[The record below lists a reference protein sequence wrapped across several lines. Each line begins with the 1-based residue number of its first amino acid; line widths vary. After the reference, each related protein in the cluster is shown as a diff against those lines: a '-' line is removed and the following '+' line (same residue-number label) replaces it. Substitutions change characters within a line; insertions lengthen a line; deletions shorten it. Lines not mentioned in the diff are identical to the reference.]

1 MSTLLDT
8 DIAIVGGGLA
18 GTIAA
23 TVLSRNGHRVTLIDR
38 SETVPPE
45 FRVEKIGGA
54 QLDLLRRF
62 GLLPALAKN
71 ATYFDD
77 VINLRCGRVVDRTR
91 TPHYGILYQDL
102 VAAMRRELPRS
113 VRFVVDRVTDL
124 ATSDNVQTITT
135 NEHGAITSRLL
146 VLASGMS
153 DLLRSRLGIE
163 REVLREKQS
172 LTFGFDLALVG
183 ESRRPFSSLTYYG
196 EKPADGIDYITIFPT
211 ANGLR
216 ANLFTFLD
224 HRDPWVKAIRTT
236 PTETLTAALPG
247 LGKAVGAFEVTSKVQ
262 NWIMDIGV
270 ARNVR
275 QAGVALIGDAYQTSC
290 PAAGTGVS
298 RLLTDIDRLAAH
310 TPDWFATPGMA
321 ADKIAGFYE
330 DPQKQA
336 MDAHALGLADFRRS
350 FTIDDS
356 LAWRSRRQVQFL
368 RRGVLNAID
377 RLSPALAARI
387 RKLRA

>member
-1 MSTLLDT
+1 MK
-8 DIAIVGGGLA
+8 
-18 GTIAA
+18 
-23 TVLSRNGHRVTLIDR
+23 
-38 SETVPPE
+38 TVPPE

-135 NEHGAITSRLL
+135 NEHGAITSRQL

-275 QAGVALIGDAYQTSC
+275 QAGVVLIGDAYQTSC

-310 TPDWFATPGMA
+310 T
-321 ADKIAGFYE
+321 AGLVR
-330 DPQKQA
+330 DPW
-336 MDAHALGLADFRRS
+336 HGG
-350 FTIDDS
+350 
-356 LAWRSRRQVQFL
+356 RQD
-368 RRGVLNAID
+368 RGVL
-377 RLSPALAARI
+377 
-387 RKLRA
+387 